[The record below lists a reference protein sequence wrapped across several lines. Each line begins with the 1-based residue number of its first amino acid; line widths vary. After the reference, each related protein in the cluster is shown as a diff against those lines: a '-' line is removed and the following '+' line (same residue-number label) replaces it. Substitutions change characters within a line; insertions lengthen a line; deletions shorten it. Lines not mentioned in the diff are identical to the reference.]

1 MKLKT
6 YYLEQYP
13 TDDLGI
19 EIDSDATFEGL
30 FETLDRYRDVY
41 EYIGVHDSVIR
52 ERLFNR
58 LAEVM
63 EVPYEEIYNQWTIA

>member
-19 EIDSDATFEGL
+19 EIDADATFEGL
-30 FETLDRYRDVY
+30 FETLDRHRDVY
-41 EYIGVHDSVIR
+41 EYIGVYDSVIR

-63 EVPYEEIYNQWTIA
+63 EVPYEEVYNQWTIA